1 MEFVEAL
8 ESISLG
14 MCGIAMIL
22 WMSIGTLSKT
32 TQSEIIAQRI
42 IASICISSA
51 ILLFGVHYSG
61 GELWGSRNIA
71 RPFAVISIIVAIAS
85 IMNIK
90 GTEIQKGSYPK
101 AKKSDKRK

>member
-1 MEFVEAL
+1 MDLVGML
-8 ESISLG
+8 ESFSLG

-32 TQSEIIAQRI
+32 TQNEILTQRI
-42 IASICISSA
+42 IAFICISSSL
-51 ILLFGVHYSG
+51 LLFVVHYSG

-101 AKKSDKRK
+101 LKKK

>member
-1 MEFVEAL
+1 ML

-32 TQSEIIAQRI
+32 TQNEIFTQRV
-42 IASICISSA
+42 IASICISSS
-51 ILLFGVHYSG
+51 ILLFIVHYSG
-61 GELWGSRNIA
+61 GELWGSRNVA
-71 RPFAVISIIVAIAS
+71 RPFAVISIIVALAS

-90 GTEIQKGSYPK
+90 GTEIQKGSYPRV
-101 AKKSDKRK
+101 KK